1 MVGKGLYPMMSFEMF
16 LRPLQKMPSFMLF
29 GNKPTFFQHLPFNF
43 FVNKCKVDG
52 ICTLVDVIIVDII
65 QVNLVSQAAFSCGL
79 APSLMAQ
86 VKEGFYYD
94 HY

>member
-1 MVGKGLYPMMSFEMF
+1 MMLFEMF
-16 LRPLQKMPSFMLF
+16 LRPLQKMSSFMLF
-29 GNKPTFFQHLPFNF
+29 GNKPTFSQHLPFNF
-43 FVNKCKVDG
+43 LVDKCKVDG
-52 ICTLVDVIIVDII
+52 ICTLVDVIIIDII
-65 QVNLVSQAAFSCGL
+65 RTKLVSQAAFFHGL